1 MIPAFFLKNIISF
14 VLAVL
19 GLPYCK
25 GYSLVAVRGLL
36 TVEAS
41 LVVEHRLWGTGTS
54 VVVAR
59 GLSSCGSQGLEHRL
73 NSGGV
78 WA

>member
-19 GLPYCK
+19 GLPCCK

-41 LVVEHRLWGTGTS
+41 LVVEHRL
-54 VVVAR
+54 
-59 GLSSCGSQGLEHRL
+59 